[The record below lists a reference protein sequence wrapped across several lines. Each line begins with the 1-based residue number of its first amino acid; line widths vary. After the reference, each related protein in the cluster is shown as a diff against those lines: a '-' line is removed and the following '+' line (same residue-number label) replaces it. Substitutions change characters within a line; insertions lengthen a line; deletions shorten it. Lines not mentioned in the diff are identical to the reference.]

1 MASTST
7 RSCPPSSCDGKRK
20 AEAREEPSRLQTP
33 PGQADHAHLALD
45 GKTLRATTGQAQP
58 VHQLS
63 CYEVATGIVLWH
75 CDVQAKENEESST
88 QAMVDAAL
96 DQRAS
101 LHLRCHAHPTCAV

>member
-1 MASTST
+1 MRLLCTLGSGI
-7 RSCPPSSCDGKRK
+7 RRCGD
-20 AEAREEPSRLQTP
+20 EPSRLQTP
-33 PGQADHAHLALD
+33 QTQVDHRHLAID
-45 GKTLRATTGQAQP
+45 GKRLRATTSQEHP

-75 CDVQAKENEESST
+75 CNVQEKENEESST

-101 LHLRCHAHPTCAV
+101 LHLRCHAHPTC